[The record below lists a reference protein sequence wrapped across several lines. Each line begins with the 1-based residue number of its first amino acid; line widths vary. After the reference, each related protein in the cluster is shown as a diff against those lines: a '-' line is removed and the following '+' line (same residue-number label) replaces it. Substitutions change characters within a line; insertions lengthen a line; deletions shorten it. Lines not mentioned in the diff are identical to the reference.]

1 MRKFILFLAI
11 VVSQLA
17 FAQVG
22 TWKAYMAYH
31 DIQDVKEGSNT
42 LFVLAS
48 NNLYSYNEN
57 DNSIQTYD
65 KVNGLSDCNI
75 SRIEWNNSAKK
86 LIIVYLN
93 YNIDLLTADGKI
105 TNMSEYYS
113 KSMTDDKTINDIYM
127 NGRFAYLST
136 GFGIVKIDMQN
147 AEISDTYNLHFRVD
161 NCYISGN
168 YIYASSSTN
177 GLYSAL
183 LTSNLLDPSSWSRV
197 GNYTAKNYT
206 IDQELLAQAQALNP
220 GGPHTNHFGFMKLYN
235 GKLYTVGG
243 GYSTAAENLIP
254 GCIQIW
260 DGSNWTVP
268 DENVASQSD
277 HRYLDLT
284 SIDVDPIDNNHFFA
298 SGRTGLYEFR
308 NNQFAAEYTPANS
321 PLRGAMSVSAE
332 NKDYN
337 LVMGIKFD
345 SNGNL
350 WCLNSGTAST
360 SLFELTKD
368 GEWTNLHNSALMN
381 DGRGLR
387 MMKSPYFDRDNLL
400 WFVNDNWRYP
410 ALICYQPSSNG
421 INVYNSFTNEDGT
434 SVSVTGGVSCV
445 TEDMNG
451 NIWFGT
457 SAGPLYINYSEKTT
471 SPEDMVFQQYKVP
484 RNDGTDLADYLLTG
498 VSITCMAV
506 DGGNRKWFG
515 TNGNGVYLI
524 SADNNTQIHHFLT
537 SNSELLSDI
546 IESIAINPSTGEVFF
561 GTENGLCSYISDA
574 TATVEKM
581 DKDVTYAYPNPVR
594 PGYTGPITI
603 TGLTYDADVK
613 IVTVNGV
620 LVAEGRSTGGSFIW
634 DGTDLKGKRVAS
646 GVYMVQTA
654 TADGDKGT
662 VCKIAVVN

>member
-1 MRKFILFLAI
+1 MRKFILFLAV

-48 NNLYSYNEN
+48 NNLYAYNEN

-86 LIIVYLN
+86 LIIVYSD
-93 YNIDLLTADGKI
+93 YNIDLLTTDGKI

-113 KSMTDDKTINDIYM
+113 KSMTDDKTIHDIYM

-136 GFGIVKIDMQN
+136 GFGIVKLDMQN

-161 NCYISGN
+161 NCYINGN

-183 LTSNLLDPSSWSRV
+183 LSSNLLDPSSWSRV
-197 GNYTAKNYT
+197 GSYTAKNYT
-206 IDQELLAQAQALNP
+206 IDQELLTRAQALNP
-220 GGPHTNHFGFMKLYN
+220 GGPHTNHFGFMKFYN

-243 GYSTAAENLIP
+243 GFSTAAENHIP

-260 DGSNWTVP
+260 DGNEWTVP
-268 DENVASQSD
+268 DEDVASQSD
-277 HRYLDLT
+277 HSYLDLT
-284 SIDVDPIDNNHFFA
+284 AIDVDPTDNNHFFA

-308 NNQFAAEYTPANS
+308 NNQFVAEYTPANS
-321 PLRGAMSVSAE
+321 PLRGASTVSAD
-332 NKDYN
+332 NKNYTI
-337 LVMGIKFD
+337 VMGVKFD
-345 SNGNL
+345 SSGNL
-350 WCLNSGTAST
+350 WCLNSISATT
-360 SLFELTKD
+360 SLLELTKS
-368 GEWTNLHNSALMN
+368 GEWINLHNSALME
-381 DGRGLR
+381 DGSSLQ

-471 SPEDMVFQQYKVP
+471 SPEDMIFQQYKVP

-574 TATVEKM
+574 TATVDEM
-581 DKDVTYAYPNPVR
+581 SKDVTYAYPNPVR

-620 LVAEGRSTGGSFIW
+620 LVAEGRSTGGSFVW
-634 DGTDLKGKRVAS
+634 DGNDLKGKRVAS

>member
-1 MRKFILFLAI
+1 MRKFILFLAV

-31 DIQDVKEGSNT
+31 EIQDVKEGSNT

-48 NNLYSYNEN
+48 NNLYAYNEN

-86 LIIVYLN
+86 LIIVYSD

-113 KSMTDDKTINDIYM
+113 KSMTDDKTIHDIYM

-136 GFGIVKIDMQN
+136 GFGIVKLDMQN

-161 NCYISGN
+161 NCYINGN

-183 LTSNLLDPSSWSRV
+183 LSSNLLDPSSWSRV
-197 GNYTAKNYT
+197 GSYTAKNYT
-206 IDQELLAQAQALNP
+206 IDQELLTRAQALNP
-220 GGPHTNHFGFMKLYN
+220 GGPHTNHFGFMKFYN

-243 GYSTAAENLIP
+243 GFSTAAENHIP

-260 DGSNWTVP
+260 DGNEWTVP
-268 DENVASQSD
+268 DEDVASQSD
-277 HRYLDLT
+277 HSYLDLT
-284 SIDVDPIDNNHFFA
+284 AIDVDPTDNNHFFA

-308 NNQFAAEYTPANS
+308 NNQFVAEYTPANS
-321 PLRGAMSVSAE
+321 PLRGASTVSAD
-332 NKDYN
+332 NKNYTI
-337 LVMGIKFD
+337 VMGVKFD
-345 SNGNL
+345 SSGNL
-350 WCLNSGTAST
+350 WCLNSISATT
-360 SLFELTKD
+360 SLLELTKS
-368 GEWTNLHNSALMN
+368 GEWINLHNSALME
-381 DGRGLR
+381 DGSSLQ

-471 SPEDMVFQQYKVP
+471 SPEDMIFQQYKVP

-574 TATVEKM
+574 TATVDEM
-581 DKDVTYAYPNPVR
+581 SKDVTYAYPNPVR

-620 LVAEGRSTGGSFIW
+620 LVAEGRSTGGSFVW
-634 DGTDLKGKRVAS
+634 DGNDLKGKRVAS